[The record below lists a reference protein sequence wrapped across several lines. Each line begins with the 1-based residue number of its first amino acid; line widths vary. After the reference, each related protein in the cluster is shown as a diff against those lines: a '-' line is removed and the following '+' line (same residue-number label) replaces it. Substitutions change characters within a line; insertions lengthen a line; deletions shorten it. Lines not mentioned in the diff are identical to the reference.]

1 MDMSWII
8 EQKHKL
14 RMAIMLGAILA
25 FLGPWAFDRINVPA
39 QYECSAPNIRL
50 DGDFCGMPISGI
62 RGFLWLGFG
71 FFSITSRLLT
81 GKTNYLKIIRELLTS
96 LLLLLPLLPIFSM
109 LFSTLR
115 PPQQHQ
121 QILRILPWVLAIGVC
136 IFWSWNLESKQ
147 LLASWGLW
155 SYILLAATA
164 FVLEIAVLLADRKQK
179 ALSIN
184 PSS

>member
-1 MDMSWII
+1 MSWIT

-14 RMAIMLGAILA
+14 RLVIMLGVILT

-39 QYECSAPNIRL
+39 QYGCSAPNIRL
-50 DGDFCGMPISGI
+50 DGDFCGVPISGI

-81 GKTNYLKIIRELLTS
+81 GKTHFLDIIRELLIS
-96 LLLLLPLLPIFSM
+96 LLLLLPLLPVLSM
-109 LFSTLR
+109 LFLTLR
-115 PPQQHQ
+115 PTQPCK
-121 QILRILPWVLAIGVC
+121 QILRILPWGLAIGVC
-136 IFWSWNLESKQ
+136 IFWSWNLGSKQ

-164 FVLEIAVLLADRKQK
+164 FVLDIAVLLADRKQK

-184 PSS
+184 PSSQF